1 MEAATSA
8 QAARIARAIAPPTVS
23 STGSVEG
30 SCSDGGEDAEV
41 RRKSSSEKV
50 GAERWRERREGEER
64 HGEALAR
71 ARKRVEEKKQ
81 ERERGTARSAEDP
94 EEGKL
99 ENEEEERRGSGGG
112 RRRMK
117 DG

>member
-1 MEAATSA
+1 MDAATSA

-50 GAERWRERREGEER
+50 GRTMERAEGRRKETRLSSGKGEEK
-64 HGEALAR
+64 G
-71 ARKRVEEKKQ
+71 
-81 ERERGTARSAEDP
+81 
-94 EEGKL
+94 
-99 ENEEEERRGSGGG
+99 
-112 RRRMK
+112 
-117 DG
+117 